1 MKNCSTK
8 EYYTD
13 FGILPF
19 STIYSFEDR
28 GDRLAML
35 SKWIFDN
42 ITCHAPLKQAQQ
54 INKFLARNSLS
65 KENRMNF
72 LNFRNDLK
80 EKRKRYRNIT

>member
-8 EYYTD
+8 EYYAD

-19 STIYSFEDR
+19 STIYSFEDP

-42 ITCHAPLKQAQQ
+42 ITCHAPLKRTTFTRHCQP
-54 INKFLARNSLS
+54 LG
-65 KENRMNF
+65 
-72 LNFRNDLK
+72 
-80 EKRKRYRNIT
+80 